1 MAFDIEKED
10 VPPTLESVQ
19 LQLKKLKHELNNLR
33 TAISALDDQVQELVE
48 KAKDPPAT

>member
-10 VPPTLESVQ
+10 SPPTLESVQ
-19 LQLKKLKHELNNLR
+19 KLLAKLKHDLNNLR

-48 KAKDPPAT
+48 KAKKPPAT